1 MGFKDR
7 CQSVH
12 LGSHPVRVALAEIAR
27 YLFDPPEDLG
37 DQVVVALEFFQDGTE
52 LGDLRGEHREHAA
65 VFARMVPGH
74 G

>member
-12 LGSHPVRVALAEIAR
+12 LGSHPVGVVPAEIAR

-52 LGDLRGEHREHAA
+52 LGDLLGEHREHVA